1 MQSEVSSLGAVYL
14 IWLSG
19 AGCNGCTMAML
30 GSSEPGIEDLILGNV
45 PDVPRVILV
54 HPDLAME
61 SGDAFLANLEQAAEG
76 MLSPFVLVVEGAI
89 AEESRAGEGSFSR
102 LGTSLDGRPV
112 TVADWVDRLAPRAEA
127 VIAIGSCASWGG
139 VPAADGNPIGAT
151 GLEDYLGRDFRSR
164 AASKDS
170 GDSGDTGDSEGAG
183 DQTGRSGLPVI
194 NVPGCAPTGEGFIET
209 LVYVFLHLA
218 QLVPL
223 DLDEERRPRWLYS
236 HETYPL
242 PPRVE
247 YPPAVGFELSIRPTI
262 KCPVPMTG
270 WLRGFGGCARIGG
283 SCIGCTE
290 RDFTDRHLALARPD
304 PAF

>member
-1 MQSEVSSLGAVYL
+1 MRSEVSSLDAVYL
-14 IWLSG
+14 VWLSG

-61 SGDAFLANLEQAAEG
+61 SGDAFLANLEQAADG
-76 MLSPFVLVVEGAI
+76 RLSPFVLVVEGAI
-89 AEESRAGEGSFSR
+89 AEESLAGQGSFSR
-102 LGTSLDGRPV
+102 LGTSADGRPV
-112 TVADWVDRLAPRAEA
+112 TIADWVDRLAPQAEA

-139 VPAADGNPIGAT
+139 IPAADGNPTGAK
-151 GLEDYLGRDFRSR
+151 GLEDYLGRDFKSR
-164 AASKDS
+164 GGSDDS
-170 GDSGDTGDSEGAG
+170 I
-183 DQTGRSGLPVI
+183 GLPVI

-247 YPPAVGFELSIRPTI
+247 YPPAVGFDLSNRPTI
-262 KCPVPMTG
+262 KCPVTVTG
-270 WLRGFGGCARIGG
+270 WVRSFGGCARVGG

-290 RDFTDRHLALARPD
+290 RGFADSYLALARPD

>member
-1 MQSEVSSLGAVYL
+1 MRSEVSSLEAVYL
-14 IWLSG
+14 VWLSG
-19 AGCNGCTMAML
+19 AGCDGCTMAML

-61 SGDAFLANLEQAAEG
+61 NGDAFLANLEQAAEG
-76 MLSPFVLVVEGAI
+76 KLSPFALVLEGAI
-89 AEESRAGEGSFSR
+89 ADESRAGEGSFSR
-102 LGTSLDGRPV
+102 LGTSADGRPV
-112 TVADWVDRLAPRAEA
+112 TIADWVDRLAPRAEA

-139 VPAADGNPIGAT
+139 VPAADGNPTGAK

-164 AASKDS
+164 GGASS
-170 GDSGDTGDSEGAG
+170 
-183 DQTGRSGLPVI
+183 SGLPVI

-247 YPPAVGFELSIRPTI
+247 YPPAVGFELSNRPTV
-262 KCPVPMTG
+262 KCPVPVTG
-270 WLRGFGGCARIGG
+270 WLRGFGGCARVGG

-290 RDFTDRHLALARPD
+290 RDFTDSYLAMARPD